1 MTAHDELEGRYRRLM
16 AAYPLRHR
24 REYEEE
30 MVGVL
35 LAGAEPEQR
44 RPSAR
49 DRADILV
56 NALAVRVRGWA
67 GDLGDPAWRRA
78 ASAVQVVGALFLLI
92 VGIRWVLPGL
102 TFYPGVDALEI
113 ARPAVW
119 AVVFALALAGLR
131 RLAAGIALAGALVEI
146 AHVAQWYGYS
156 PSQVLRSS
164 WLVTVALLVAVCSA
178 WLAVGVRVAAPRG
191 LWWFG
196 AALALAGCASVADQY
211 QGMFHGF
218 SYAVTMN
225 DQFLF
230 RYAAPLY
237 LAAAAL
243 AGWAWWR
250 QGSLVRRRILALTAP
265 VAAIATM
272 VTYGFAGFMYSS
284 QQFPSPIL
292 LRPFQWAILLA
303 TPVVAFAVAVVAL
316 NRWERL
322 SALVELGR
330 RAETPEPRV

>member
-1 MTAHDELEGRYRRLM
+1 M

-35 LAGAEPEQR
+35 LAGAEPGQR

-56 NALAVRVRGWA
+56 NALAVRVRGWV

-78 ASAVQVVGALFLLI
+78 ASAVQIVGTLFLLV
-92 VGIRWVLPGL
+92 VGIRWVLPGM
-102 TFYPGVDALEI
+102 TYYSGVDLLEF

-119 AVVFALALAGLR
+119 AVVLTLALAGLR
-131 RLAAGIALAGALVEI
+131 RLAAGAAAAGALVEI
-146 AHVAQWYGYS
+146 AHVAQWYDYS

-164 WLVTVALLVAVCSA
+164 WLVTVALMVAVSSA
-178 WLAVGVRVAAPRG
+178 WLAVGERTAAPRG
-191 LWWFG
+191 LWWFA
-196 AALALAGCASVADQY
+196 AALAFAGGGDLIDRH
-211 QGMFHGF
+211 QGMFNGF
-218 SYAVTMN
+218 TYAVTMN

-230 RYAAPLY
+230 RYAVPLY
-237 LAAAAL
+237 LTAAAL
-243 AGWAWWR
+243 AVWAWWR

-265 VAAIATM
+265 VVAIAAM

-292 LRPFQWAILLA
+292 LRPSQWAILLA
-303 TPVVAFAVAVVAL
+303 TPVAALAVAVVGL

-330 RAETPEPRV
+330 RAEKT

>member
-1 MTAHDELEGRYRRLM
+1 MTAHNELEGRYRRLM

-35 LAGAEPEQR
+35 LAGAEPGQR
-44 RPSAR
+44 RPNSR

-56 NALAVRVRGWA
+56 NALAVRARGWV

-78 ASAVQVVGALFLLI
+78 ASAVQVVGALFLLV
-92 VGIRWVLPGL
+92 VGIRWIVPGL
-102 TFYPGVDALEI
+102 TFYPGVEALEF

-119 AVVFALALAGLR
+119 AVVFTLALVGLR
-131 RLAAGIALAGALVEI
+131 RLAAGAAVAGALVEL
-146 AHVAQWYGYS
+146 AHVAQWYDYS
-156 PSQVLRSS
+156 PSQVLQSS
-164 WLVTVALLVAVCSA
+164 WLVTVALLVAVSSA
-178 WLAVGVRVAAPRG
+178 WLAGGGRVAAPRG
-191 LWWFG
+191 LWCFG
-196 AALALAGCASVADQY
+196 AALALAGAGSVADFH
-211 QGMFHGF
+211 QGMFSGF
-218 SYAVTMN
+218 SYAITMN
-225 DQFLF
+225 DQFIF

-237 LAAAAL
+237 LTAAAL
-243 AGWAWWR
+243 AGWAWWQ

-265 VAAIATM
+265 VAGIAAM

-303 TPVVAFAVAVVAL
+303 TPVTAFALAAVVL

-330 RAETPEPRV
+330 RAEKP

>member
-16 AAYPLRHR
+16 TAYPLRHR

-35 LAGAEPEQR
+35 LAAAEPGQR
-44 RPSAR
+44 RPRAR
-49 DRADILV
+49 DRADLLV
-56 NALAVRVRGWA
+56 NALAVRIRGWA
-67 GDLGDPAWRRA
+67 GDLGDHVWRRA
-78 ASAVQVVGALFLLI
+78 AHAVQLVGALLLF
-92 VGIRWVLPGL
+92 VVAVRRVLPGP
-102 TFYPGVDALEI
+102 TFYSGVDLIEL
-113 ARPAVW
+113 ARPAAWV
-119 AVVFALALAGLR
+119 AVVALTLAGLR
-131 RLAAGIALAGALVEI
+131 RVATLAAVAGAAVETVHI
-146 AHVAQWYGYS
+146 AQWYDFS

-164 WLVTVALLVAVCSA
+164 WLVTLALLVAVSSA
-178 WLAVGVRVAAPRG
+178 WLAGGARVAAPHG

-196 AALALAGCASVADQY
+196 AALAVALGGNAADRHYGMSSIFPSFVYQATLDDRFPFRLAV
-211 QGMFHGF
+211 
-218 SYAVTMN
+218 
-225 DQFLF
+225 
-230 RYAAPLY
+230 PLY

-243 AGWAWWR
+243 GGWAWWR
-250 QGSLVRRRILALTAP
+250 QGGPVRRRILALTAP
-265 VAAIATM
+265 VAATAAM

-303 TPVVAFAVAVVAL
+303 TPVVAFALAAVAI

-330 RAETPEPRV
+330 QAEKH

>member
-16 AAYPLRHR
+16 AAYPIRHR

-35 LAGAEPEQR
+35 LAAAEPGQR
-44 RPSAR
+44 RPRAW

-56 NALAVRVRGWA
+56 NALAVRVRGWVD
-67 GDLGDPAWRRA
+67 DLGDPAWRRA
-78 ASAVQVVGALFLLI
+78 ASAVQVVGALFLFV

-102 TFYPGVDALEI
+102 AFYPGVDVLEF

-119 AVVFALALAGLR
+119 AVVFTLTLVGLR
-131 RLAAGIALAGALVEI
+131 RLAAGVAVGGALVEI

-164 WLVTVALLVAVCSA
+164 WLVTVALLVAVCSV
-178 WLAVGVRVAAPRG
+178 WLAGGGRVAAPRG

-196 AALALAGCASVADQY
+196 AALALAGGGSVADFH
-211 QGMFHGF
+211 QGWFSGF
-218 SYAVTMN
+218 AYAVTM
-225 DQFLF
+225 DGQFVF
-230 RYAAPLY
+230 RYAGPLY
-237 LAAAAL
+237 LTAAAL
-243 AGWAWWR
+243 AVWAWWR

-265 VAAIATM
+265 VAGVAAM

-303 TPVVAFAVAVVAL
+303 TPAAAFAVAAVVL
-316 NRWERL
+316 SRWERL
-322 SALVELGR
+322 STLAEAGR
-330 RAETPEPRV
+330 RAEKA

>member
-16 AAYPLRHR
+16 AAYPMLHR

-35 LAGAEPEQR
+35 LAGAEPGQR

-49 DRADILV
+49 DCADILFHG
-56 NALAVRVRGWA
+56 LAVRVRGWV

-78 ASAVQVVGALFLLI
+78 AFAVQVVGALFLLV
-92 VGIRWVLPGL
+92 VGIRWILPGL
-102 TFYPGVDALEI
+102 TFYPGVDVLEF

-119 AVVFALALAGLR
+119 AVVFTLMMAGLR
-131 RLAAGIALAGALVEI
+131 RLAAGAAVGGALVEI
-146 AHVAQWYGYS
+146 AHVAQWYAYS

-164 WLVTVALLVAVCSA
+164 WLVTVALLVAVSSA
-178 WLAVGVRVAAPRG
+178 WLAGGARVAAPRG
-191 LWWFG
+191 LWWF
-196 AALALAGCASVADQY
+196 
-211 QGMFHGF
+211 
-218 SYAVTMN
+218 
-225 DQFLF
+225 
-230 RYAAPLY
+230 
-237 LAAAAL
+237 AAAL
-243 AGWAWWR
+243 AFAGAGSVTDFHQGWFSDFSYGVTMNGQFHFRYAVPLYVSAAALAVWAWWR
-250 QGSLVRRRILALTAP
+250 QGGLVRRRILALIAP
-265 VAAIATM
+265 VAGVAAM

-303 TPVVAFAVAVVAL
+303 TPVAAFAVAAVGL

-322 SALVELGR
+322 STLVELGR
-330 RAETPEPRV
+330 RAEKA